1 MAFPRRASG
10 TLRSGT
16 WDTFTHAAIFLG
28 DLANKWLQDPYNE
41 RDQTRKNAVE
51 QEIQSHLD
59 RISLLLVEQD
69 SIDSD
74 STNLDLAVEEQL
86 IRIHELLDEEEV
98 ASRML
103 VSFFRMKE
111 RLI

>member
-16 WDTFTHAAIFLG
+16 WDTLTHAAIFLG

-103 VSFFRMKE
+103 VCFFRMKE